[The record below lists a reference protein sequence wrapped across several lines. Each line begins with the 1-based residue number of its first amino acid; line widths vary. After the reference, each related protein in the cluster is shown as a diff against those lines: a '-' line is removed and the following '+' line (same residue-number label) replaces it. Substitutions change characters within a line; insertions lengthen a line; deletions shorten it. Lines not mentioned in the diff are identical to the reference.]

1 MLLAEADEIPA
12 EADGDTGGF
21 DMWRYRAHPGRDLS
35 CSVGAE
41 TRCVRAGRDR
51 STGTS
56 FFELHL
62 TGGGGRGARDRR
74 ASLSGVSLFAECA
87 APYECSRGRYA
98 TKEGGEF
105 FVDFFADGDHILCTR
120 NLAVDSWNIPPLAD
134 TFSGIMCGVS
144 RPPSVSTILR

>member
-21 DMWRYRAHPGRDLS
+21 DMWRYRARPGRDLS

-62 TGGGGRGARDRR
+62 TGGGGRGIAPATAGQVLVVCPSSPNAPHRMSVR
-74 ASLSGVSLFAECA
+74 AGAMPPKRAASSLSISSRMAITSFARA
-87 APYECSRGRYA
+87 
-98 TKEGGEF
+98 
-105 FVDFFADGDHILCTR
+105 ILPSIHGTFR
-120 NLAVDSWNIPPLAD
+120 RWQIPFLE
-134 TFSGIMCGVS
+134 
-144 RPPSVSTILR
+144 

>member
-1 MLLAEADEIPA
+1 MVRLEVRDGKPAAD
-12 EADGDTGGF
+12 
-21 DMWRYRAHPGRDLS
+21 
-35 CSVGAE
+35 V
-41 TRCVRAGRDR
+41 TRP
-51 STGTS
+51 

-74 ASLSGVSLFAECA
+74 ASLRGVSLFAECA

-144 RPPSVSTILR
+144 RPPSVSTIAVPIGFLRVIAVA